1 MAATDIQSLFAAR
14 GNEDLLGARKVEG
27 GLGLCLSG
35 GGYRAML
42 YHAGALLHLNEL
54 GLLGRLDEVSSVSGG
69 SITSGVLATRWRSL
83 DFDDRGVATNFRD
96 VVVVPLIAV
105 AEKSIDIRAA
115 LMGFLPGSTASGT
128 VAHFYERELFHG
140 ATLQDLPERP
150 RFTFMATNL
159 QTGNGWRFAR
169 DYAADF
175 RVGRITNPRFTVA
188 SVVAASSAF
197 PPFLSPARFDLG
209 DHVVEPMEGAD
220 LHRPPF
226 THTAVLTD
234 GGAYDN
240 LGLERVWKRCRS
252 VLVSNAGACVPE
264 IGSPTGRWF
273 GQAYRTL
280 NIIHGQAENLRRRL
294 LFAMANAGQ
303 RKVAYWSIDTSPC
316 SFGLSRD
323 TGVTAQETEQASQIP
338 TRLTSLPQAQID
350 LLIRAG
356 YAAASAAIERHL
368 SDVVVRDVLQEL

>member
-14 GNEDLLGARKVEG
+14 GSDDLLGARKIEG

-54 GLLGRLDEVSSVSGG
+54 GLLSRLDEISSVSGG
-69 SITSGVLATRWRSL
+69 SITAGILATGWISL
-83 DFDDRGVATNFRD
+83 AFDERGVATNFRD
-96 VVVVPLIAV
+96 VVVEPLIA
-105 AEKSIDIRAA
+105 AAAKGIDVKAV
-115 LMGFLPGSTASGT
+115 LLGFLPGRTASGE
-128 VAHFYERELFHG
+128 VARFYDCELFHG
-140 ATLQDLPERP
+140 TTLQDLPERP

-159 QTGNGWRFAR
+159 QTCSGWRFAR

-175 RVGRITNPRFTVA
+175 RVGRIARPRFNVA

-220 LHRPPF
+220 LHRAPF
-226 THTAVLTD
+226 IHSAVLTD

-240 LGLERVWKRCRS
+240 LALERIWKRCRT

-264 IGSPTGRWF
+264 IGSPTGRWL

-280 NIIHGQAENLRRRL
+280 NIIHGQAENSRRRL

-303 RKVAYWSIDTSPC
+303 RRVAYWSIDTSPC
-316 SFGLSRD
+316 SFGLARD
-323 TGVTAQETEQASQIP
+323 TGVSAEDAQRAAKIP
-338 TRLTSLPQAQID
+338 TRLTFLARAQIE
-350 LLIRAG
+350 LLIRTG
-356 YAAASAAIERHL
+356 HAAASAAIERHL
-368 SDVVVRDVLQEL
+368 SNDSTAT

>member
-14 GNEDLLGARKVEG
+14 GNGDLLGAQKVEG

-42 YHAGALLHLNEL
+42 YHAGALVLLNEA
-54 GLLGRLDEVSSVSGG
+54 GLLSRLDEISSVSGG
-69 SITSGVLATRWRSL
+69 SITSAVLATRWRTL
-83 DFDDRGVATNFRD
+83 NFDERGIATNFREA
-96 VVVVPLIAV
+96 VVDPLVLV
-105 AEKSIDIRAA
+105 AGKSIDVRAA
-115 LMGFLPGSTASGT
+115 LTGFLPGCTASGA
-128 VAHFYERELFHG
+128 VAAFYERELFHG
-140 ATLQDLPERP
+140 ATLQDLPDRP

-159 QTGNGWRFAR
+159 QTTSGWRFAR

-175 RVGRITNPRFTVA
+175 RVGRISNPRFSVA

-220 LHRPPF
+220 LHMAPF
-226 THTAVLTD
+226 TQTAVLTD

-240 LGLERVWKRCRS
+240 LGLERVWKRCRT

-273 GQAYRTL
+273 GQAYRTI

-316 SFGLSRD
+316 SFGLSSKP
-323 TGVTAQETEQASQIP
+323 GVTKEEAQRASQIP
-338 TRLTSLPQAQID
+338 TRLASLPRTQID
-350 LLIRAG
+350 LVIRAG
-356 YAAASAAIERHL
+356 HAAASAAIERHL
-368 SDVVVRDVLQEL
+368 AEMIERDVRE